1 METGDYQGSL
11 DVKSF
16 GSCRFLPDLKNA
28 QAKDQEYIEIILNN
42 TYIEFIVEIEHCFI
56 QNICSYFL
64 ENILIWVQYLV
75 TLNAGQEMKKSCYDD
90 RRKFSFFPC
99 QIIGYGV

>member
-1 METGDYQGSL
+1 MHSRNY
-11 DVKSF
+11 
-16 GSCRFLPDLKNA
+16 
-28 QAKDQEYIEIILNN
+28 
-42 TYIEFIVEIEHCFI
+42 TYIEFIVELEHFFI

-90 RRKFSFFPC
+90 RRKFSFFSMSNHRLWSLGPGIYTYLVRLLIK
-99 QIIGYGV
+99 QL